1 MIEQLKDELR
11 RLAHEKVMQEE
22 VVGRMEG
29 QVQRNKE
36 KHRELKSKL
45 QDLEQSEKRLATA
58 LAERDRE
65 LEREKNTAK

>member
-1 MIEQLKDELR
+1 
-11 RLAHEKVMQEE
+11 MQEE